1 MFCYNCGS
9 LLSEYDFCTACG
21 ADVKMYKK
29 IISTSNRFYNE
40 GLEKAQVRDLSG
52 AIVSLRQ
59 SLKFDK
65 NNIDARNLLGL
76 VYFEMGE
83 VGAALSEWIISQN
96 GRPEKNIATEYI
108 KLVQSSNNS
117 FNDMAT
123 AVEKYNL
130 AYNYCLQNSKDLAT
144 IQVRNALSKNRQ
156 YPKAHLLLALLYM
169 DQGAW
174 EKAETEV
181 MACLRIDRGNT
192 QALRYQAEIES
203 MLEPDEEDKKTGRK
217 APREAIRIQHDD
229 ELIIQPPNVKEPKNT
244 GLGTLVNILIGLV
257 LGAAAV
263 YFLVVPARVAK
274 ANSEAQEHTKEI
286 DAQLDIKNSTIQDLQ
301 NQIDSLQKENATL
314 NNVIE
319 SYSGDGGTM
328 SEYDRLMTVVRD
340 YLINQDNEAT
350 AAALDEIRDTTDYST
365 MSESYQQMYD
375 SLLSIIGPSVAGKY
389 YDEGMDAYRAEN
401 YETAI
406 DKLSKASYYDKAN
419 ADALFNLGNAYR
431 LMGNFDEARSIYE
444 QVILTFPDTE
454 RASRS
459 EQYIREIT
467 AD

>member
-9 LLSEYDFCTACG
+9 LLSEYDYCTTCG

-29 IISTSNRFYNE
+29 IITTSNRFYNE

-52 AIVSLRQ
+52 AVVSLRQ

-96 GRPEKNIATEYI
+96 GRPEKNIATEYL

-123 AVEKYNL
+123 AVEKYNI
-130 AYNYCLQNSKDLAT
+130 AYTYCLQNSKDLAT

-174 EKAETEV
+174 DKAENEV
-181 MACLRIDRGNT
+181 MACLKIDRGNT
-192 QALRYQAEIES
+192 MALRYQAEIER
-203 MLEPDEEDKKTGRK
+203 MLEPDEEDKKVSRK
-217 APREAIRIQHDD
+217 KNNDVIRVERDD
-229 ELIIQPPNVKEPKNT
+229 DFIIQPANVKEPKNT
-244 GLGTLVNILIGLV
+244 GLGTIVNILIGLV

-263 YFLVVPARVAK
+263 YFLVVPARVAS
-274 ANSEAQEHTKEI
+274 ANNAAQESQKEI
-286 DAQLDIKNSTIQDLQ
+286 GAQLDIKNSTIQDLES
-301 NQIDSLQKENATL
+301 QIESLQKENDTL

-328 SEYDRLMTVVRD
+328 SEYDRLMTVVKD
-340 YLINQDNEAT
+340 YIVNQDNEAT
-350 AAALDEIRDTTDYST
+350 AASLDQIRDTTDYST
-365 MSESYQQMYD
+365 MSEAYQQLYD
-375 SLLSIIGPSVAGKY
+375 SILSIIGPSVAGKY
-389 YDEGMDAYRAEN
+389 YDEGMEAYHAEN

-406 DKLSKASYYDKAN
+406 DKLAKASYYDKTN
-419 ADALFNLGNAYR
+419 ADALFTLGNAYR
-431 LMGNFDEARSIYE
+431 LIGNYDEARSIYE
-444 QVILTFPDTE
+444 QVIITFPDTE

-467 AD
+467 AE